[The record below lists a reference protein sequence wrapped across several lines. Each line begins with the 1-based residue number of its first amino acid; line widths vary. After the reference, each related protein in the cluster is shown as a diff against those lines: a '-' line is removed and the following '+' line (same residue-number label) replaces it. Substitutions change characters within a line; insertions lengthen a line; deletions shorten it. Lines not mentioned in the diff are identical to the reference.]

1 MMSGWWAETFPGS
14 VHFSWFKN
22 CLLYLSHGQCP
33 AEALSPNEVLKF
45 SLGRRRRLCGDL
57 RAPSSGWVA
66 TRKVGRDF
74 ASGADVTGHGG
85 MVQIEKR
92 EI

>member
-1 MMSGWWAETFPGS
+1 METSGHLPVA
-14 VHFSWFKN
+14 
-22 CLLYLSHGQCP
+22 
-33 AEALSPNEVLKF
+33 
-45 SLGRRRRLCGDL
+45 
-57 RAPSSGWVA
+57 GWA